1 MHTLTD
7 IIVYPIKSL
16 GSVSLTKSYAESRG
30 FQNDRRYMLVDEAGR
45 FLSQRTKPEMTK
57 FRVFL
62 SKSGIQV
69 NCNGKEINIPF
80 NIHSDTFR
88 PISIWHDQLMVPEVS
103 NIYSEWFS
111 NQLKMKCYLVAMSK
125 YTNRPVDT
133 KYAKNNESVSFADG
147 YPYLIIGSGS
157 LDDLNSRLEKPVPLN
172 RFRPNLV
179 IKTNAPFLEDQ
190 FDKFQIG
197 DAIFKTVKPCSR
209 CIVTTIDQE
218 NGKKGKE
225 PLATLAK
232 YRGKENKVNFGQNLI
247 CVKEGKV
254 QVGEKVNLLL

>member
-16 GSVSLTKSYAESRG
+16 GSVSLTESYAESRG
-30 FQNDRRYMLVDEAGR
+30 FKNDRRLMLVDEAGR
-45 FLSQRTKPEMTK
+45 FLSQRTKPEMSI
-57 FRVFL
+57 FQL
-62 SKSGIQV
+62 SLKKGGIQV
-69 NCNGKEINIPF
+69 NCKGEEINIPF
-80 NIHSDTFR
+80 ENHSDTFR
-88 PISIWHDQLMVPEVS
+88 TVSIWQDQLMVPEVS
-103 NIYSEWFS
+103 HIYSEWFS
-111 NQLKMKCYLVAMSK
+111 NQMKMKCYLVAMSK
-125 YTNRPVDT
+125 YTKRPIDA

-157 LDDLNSRLEKPVPLN
+157 LNDLNNRLEKPVPMN

-179 IKTNAPFLEDQ
+179 IKTDQPFIEDQ
-190 FDKFQIG
+190 FNEFQIG
-197 DAIFKTVKPCSR
+197 DAIFKAVKPCSR

-218 NGKKGKE
+218 NGIKGKE

-232 YRGKENKVNFGQNLI
+232 YRKKENKINFGQNLI

-254 QVGEKVNLLL
+254 QAGQKVKLLL